1 MKQGLAAVCLIVTVT
16 LLTACV
22 GEGYQIPVSERPQPK
37 PLASQRYIVKQG
49 DTLFAIAWRYG
60 LDFKG
65 LAKANNIVSPYRI
78 MPGQLVRL
86 TDRSSVTRKER
97 LAQAPRAESRSVSGS
112 RKQADKAVR
121 KTENRTKAPASK
133 VKTARSEDK
142 GRFDKGKIDWQWP
155 VSGRLLKS
163 FSVNSSNIHKGIDL
177 GGSIGDAIR
186 SAAKGQVVYSGN
198 GLSGYGNLV
207 IVKHNQMYLSAYAH
221 NRRLLVKEGQWVE
234 AGEKIA
240 ELGKSG
246 ADRAKLHFQ
255 IRRDGKPVN
264 PLKLLPPKG

>member
-1 MKQGLAAVCLIVTVT
+1 
-16 LLTACV
+16 
-22 GEGYQIPVSERPQPK
+22 
-37 PLASQRYIVKQG
+37 
-49 DTLFAIAWRYG
+49 
-60 LDFKG
+60 
-65 LAKANNIVSPYRI
+65 

-86 TDRSSVTRKER
+86 TDQVSGETKQK
-97 LAQAPRAESRSVSGS
+97 LAQKSPAQSVPEAPS
-112 RKQADKAVR
+112 RKQPARVANKTAKKTEVPASRAKAVSS
-121 KTENRTKAPASK
+121 A
-133 VKTARSEDK
+133 DK
-142 GRFDKGKIDWQWP
+142 GRFDNGKIVWEWP
-155 VSGRLLKS
+155 VNGRLLKS

-177 GGSIGDAIR
+177 GGSIGDAVR

-221 NRRLLVKEGQWVE
+221 NRRLLVKEGQWVD